1 MDLCLRARRMIIGI
15 GSDLA
20 EVARIRASRE
30 RFGDRFLHR
39 VYTDGELA
47 YAHSKA
53 NRDERLAA
61 RFAAKEAGM
70 KALGTGLSRGI
81 TWRDFEVGREPSGRP
96 TLTLAGAASRIAA
109 AKGIRKIHLTMTHTT
124 ETAMAVVV
132 MED

>member
-1 MDLCLRARRMIIGI
+1 MGLRLLTRKMVIGI

-39 VYTDGELA
+39 VFTDGELA
-47 YAHSKA
+47 YALSKA

-81 TWRDFEVGREPSGRP
+81 TWQDIEVGREPSGKP
-96 TLTLAGAASRIAA
+96 TLLLAGAALRIAA
-109 AKGIRKIHLTMTHTT
+109 AKGIRAIHLTMTHTA
-124 ETAMAVVV
+124 EIAMAVVV